1 MKLSSWRLYP
11 ASVLSWQHTIE
22 WELPSYVTDVAA
34 SPAFPYLP
42 DTFLHVPAR
51 WFVEP
56 HNLHSAAESNHSY
69 APCSWSMEY
78 VK

>member
-1 MKLSSWRLYP
+1 
-11 ASVLSWQHTIE
+11 
-22 WELPSYVTDVAA
+22 
-34 SPAFPYLP
+34 
-42 DTFLHVPAR
+42 LHVPAR